1 MLTKMNADIEKPE
14 LDVITDPFD
23 RTKTIDSLYITVGI
37 ITREDAFEEMLQREM
52 IKDTNLFTDNH
63 PTIQRKRAKTMDF
76 TSLAKRP
83 VKGSSISLQLKIA
96 VFQFLSTSF
105 RCELFTLAT
114 RGTVTLESDIEHIIS
129 TVGPFIS
136 FAATTLLTAKE
147 NTNTY
152 DPSSPFAFEKL
163 DSSDIDDHDNSNKQ
177 EQTSSH
183 GDHSSEKHQPSI
195 VAIVCN
201 PILLNLSSNEQS
213 SKNRLNQQNCNSSS
227 TSSNAINH
235 DHDREKKHSTDQ
247 SDYDNELLQRQT
259 TFPINLFPTRSE
271 TNITMNFLSSDQNEI
286 RNNNNSNDRT
296 DRPRR
301 ACSLFSVTKCS
312 PSYKG
317 NCYIEETALDKF
329 IHLYRRFLFSIT
341 V

>member
-14 LDVITDPFD
+14 LDVIT
-23 RTKTIDSLYITVGI
+23 
-37 ITREDAFEEMLQREM
+37 A
-52 IKDTNLFTDNH
+52 DNH

-96 VFQFLSTSF
+96 VFQFLSTN
-105 RCELFTLAT
+105 
-114 RGTVTLESDIEHIIS
+114 
-129 TVGPFIS
+129 FILIVVDKNIFKWCS
-136 FAATTLLTAKE
+136 SLTNVSITKPAKE

-227 TSSNAINH
+227 TSSNVNDEVTSPTMDIDRMFGDKH
-235 DHDREKKHSTDQ
+235 DKYE
-247 SDYDNELLQRQT
+247 YI
-259 TFPINLFPTRSE
+259 FMCIY
-271 TNITMNFLSSDQNEI
+271 
-286 RNNNNSNDRT
+286 
-296 DRPRR
+296 
-301 ACSLFSVTKCS
+301 FSV
-312 PSYKG
+312 
-317 NCYIEETALDKF
+317 F
-329 IHLYRRFLFSIT
+329 FLFSFTISKIPYEIMQK
-341 V
+341 

>member
-14 LDVITDPFD
+14 LDVIT
-23 RTKTIDSLYITVGI
+23 
-37 ITREDAFEEMLQREM
+37 A
-52 IKDTNLFTDNH
+52 DNH

-96 VFQFLSTSF
+96 VFQFLSTNFILIVVDKNIFKCICF

-227 TSSNAINH
+227 TSSNVNDEVTSPTMDIDRMFGDKH
-235 DHDREKKHSTDQ
+235 DKYE
-247 SDYDNELLQRQT
+247 YI
-259 TFPINLFPTRSE
+259 FMCIY
-271 TNITMNFLSSDQNEI
+271 
-286 RNNNNSNDRT
+286 
-296 DRPRR
+296 
-301 ACSLFSVTKCS
+301 FSV
-312 PSYKG
+312 
-317 NCYIEETALDKF
+317 F
-329 IHLYRRFLFSIT
+329 FLFSFTISKIPYEIMQK
-341 V
+341 

>member
-14 LDVITDPFD
+14 LDVIT
-23 RTKTIDSLYITVGI
+23 
-37 ITREDAFEEMLQREM
+37 A
-52 IKDTNLFTDNH
+52 DNH

-227 TSSNAINH
+227 TSSNVNDEVTSPTMDIDRMFGDKH
-235 DHDREKKHSTDQ
+235 DKYE
-247 SDYDNELLQRQT
+247 YI
-259 TFPINLFPTRSE
+259 FMCIY
-271 TNITMNFLSSDQNEI
+271 
-286 RNNNNSNDRT
+286 
-296 DRPRR
+296 
-301 ACSLFSVTKCS
+301 FSV
-312 PSYKG
+312 
-317 NCYIEETALDKF
+317 F
-329 IHLYRRFLFSIT
+329 FLFSFTISMIPYEIMQK
-341 V
+341 